1 MSKMVHMKKILVVD
15 DDTYICNLVS
25 KFLAQNGYE
34 TQTTFSGNEA
44 IKSIKKTKFDLVIC
58 DFRLPDSDGLAIL
71 QQIKKTTPET
81 PVIIMTAYA
90 DVKMAVKLIKSGA
103 YDYLTKPLQH
113 EEMLALVK
121 SATEKK
127 TTTSENNTT
136 VKDFIVGKSD
146 IIQEVMHHIDMV
158 APTELT
164 VLVEGETGSG
174 KEFIARLIH
183 ERSTRKNK
191 PFVAVD
197 CGALPKDIANSELF
211 GHVKGAFTGAIN
223 NKKGYFEQA
232 KGGTLFL
239 DEIGNLT
246 YDNQTRLL
254 RALQERVI
262 SKLGDEK
269 DINVDVRLIAAT
281 NDNLSKQVA
290 DSDFRQD
297 LYHRL
302 NEFKI
307 SLPPL
312 RERKEDI
319 SEFVEFFIEKSN
331 KTFNRSVLGVNEA
344 TMELFLNYKWHGNI
358 RELENVIKRAV
369 LLSKSE
375 YIIDTDLPDEIRL
388 AEIHEVHTPALHK
401 NKASL
406 VDLKEATEITEK
418 EVIYNALVK
427 SNFNKSKAAKMLNI
441 DRKTLYNKIKLY
453 DLNAQNR

>member
-174 KEFIARLIH
+174 KEFYCPVDSRTQHQKKQTFCCSRLW
-183 ERSTRKNK
+183 
-191 PFVAVD
+191 
-197 CGALPKDIANSELF
+197 C
-211 GHVKGAFTGAIN
+211 
-223 NKKGYFEQA
+223 
-232 KGGTLFL
+232 
-239 DEIGNLT
+239 
-246 YDNQTRLL
+246 
-254 RALQERVI
+254 
-262 SKLGDEK
+262 
-269 DINVDVRLIAAT
+269 
-281 NDNLSKQVA
+281 
-290 DSDFRQD
+290 
-297 LYHRL
+297 
-302 NEFKI
+302 
-307 SLPPL
+307 
-312 RERKEDI
+312 
-319 SEFVEFFIEKSN
+319 
-331 KTFNRSVLGVNEA
+331 
-344 TMELFLNYKWHGNI
+344 
-358 RELENVIKRAV
+358 
-369 LLSKSE
+369 
-375 YIIDTDLPDEIRL
+375 
-388 AEIHEVHTPALHK
+388 PAQR
-401 NKASL
+401 
-406 VDLKEATEITEK
+406 
-418 EVIYNALVK
+418 YC
-427 SNFNKSKAAKMLNI
+427 
-441 DRKTLYNKIKLY
+441 
-453 DLNAQNR
+453 QQ